1 MTNNQILNLLFK
13 EKRHQKNCCTEVLL
27 PLSSSEG
34 VCVDFTLEMKF
45 MFHFSSSLL
54 KHSSC
59 PVHGRG
65 AGSGWCLLWKD
76 ASQQGQT
83 GELAI
88 WWQVYCF
95 VNGVG
100 NMVSSLM
107 FIAHSMS
114 YSYQFLRIVSC
125 FSLNWTQVRW
135 RPIETLSFFKRTFP
149 LPISEALL
157 VKVKVIT

>member
-1 MTNNQILNLLFK
+1 MVDKWPFQ
-13 EKRHQKNCCTEVLL
+13 EKRHQENCCTEVLL

-107 FIAHSMS
+107 FIAHNMS
-114 YSYQFLRIVSC
+114 FSHQCLKDCFLFQFELDTS
-125 FSLNWTQVRW
+125 
-135 RPIETLSFFKRTFP
+135 
-149 LPISEALL
+149 
-157 VKVKVIT
+157 KVKANWDSVLLQANIPPAYQWSIIGESESDNLV